1 MDKAVTVGAVVWLVL
16 GIVSVLGVLGAIFF
30 VLSVIADGFKH

>member
-1 MDKAVTVGAVVWLVL
+1 MDKAVTVGGVVWAMLA
-16 GIVSVLGVLGAIFF
+16 IVAVLGVLGAIFF